1 MRGYKKEGGN
11 LREEWTYQDLI
22 NDAISRMDGYGM
34 DLEDAIEV
42 TLIQT
47 DGYVLLKKE
56 HKDIGDFATDVTR
69 ERISRIARM
78 MKR

>member
-1 MRGYKKEGGN
+1 MK
-11 LREEWTYQDLI
+11 EWTYQDLI
-22 NDAISRMDGYGM
+22 NDAISRIDGYGM

-42 TLIQT
+42 TLIQSG
-47 DGYVLLKKE
+47 GYALLKEE

-78 MKR
+78 MRK